1 MSTYATLMTTTDG
14 AGQARSYLATEAL
27 FGVMKDLETRNLA
40 RPRWSATSPGP
51 KAIRAVGKYLK
62 EQGATVTAFYLS
74 NVEQYLRQ
82 SGVWQS
88 FCNNIASLPLTD
100 DSTFIYSQQNRGGG
114 GGGLGSYYR
123 PMLADVKTYS
133 CASGPACADEVM
145 S

>member
-1 MSTYATLMTTTDG
+1 
-14 AGQARSYLATEAL
+14 
-27 FGVMKDLETRNLA
+27 MKDLETRNLLVPLVGDFA
-40 RPRWSATSPGP
+40 GP

-74 NVEQYLRQ
+74 NVEQYLTQ

-123 PMLADVKTYS
+123 PMLADVKTFS
-133 CASGPACADEVM
+133 CASGGPALTR
-145 S
+145 